1 MNTRKHLQHILDNV
15 EPLFNVCVKLAQ
27 RHELD
32 EIRIRISTAR
42 AREILRELQIAKK
55 ALEVPSKV
63 SNTQS
68 YRIPNWAR

>member
-1 MNTRKHLQHILDNV
+1 MNTRQHLQHILDNV

-32 EIRIRISTAR
+32 EIRISTAR

>member
-1 MNTRKHLQHILDNV
+1 MNTRQRLQHILDNV

-32 EIRIRISTAR
+32 EIRISTAR

>member
-1 MNTRKHLQHILDNV
+1 MNTRQHLQHILDNV

-32 EIRIRISTAR
+32 EIRISTAR
-42 AREILRELQIAKK
+42 AQEILRELQIAKK